1 VYVHGVL
8 VRLFG
13 EFVRGQV
20 ISLTVRDSSGGVGV
34 GRQVMKFCDSIVR
47 TLWHGV
53 LLGRLDDEALS
64 GRDFGPM
71 QRA

>member
-1 VYVHGVL
+1 VL

-13 EFVRGQV
+13 KFMRGQV
-20 ISLTVRDSSGGVGV
+20 ISLTVRDGSGGVGV
-34 GRQVMKFCDSIVR
+34 GRQVMEFCDSIVR

-53 LLGRLDDEALS
+53 LLSRLDVEALS